1 MYVYVYV
8 VYVVYVPHAALRI
21 SFQVTNALSTGGLQ
35 PVEGEKSEVS
45 GWPNGSYFLFARNM
59 AKCALTTFVLMSCL
73 DCVQNERHWI
83 ETIWDNMR

>member
-1 MYVYVYV
+1 MYGLCMFKFMLFMFHMLPSESVFKWPMQCV
-8 VYVVYVPHAALRI
+8 R
-21 SFQVTNALSTGGLQ
+21 GLQ

-59 AKCALTTFVLMSCL
+59 AKCLLTTFVLMSCL
-73 DCVQNERHWI
+73 DCVQNKRHWI

>member
-45 GWPNGSYFLFARNM
+45 G
-59 AKCALTTFVLMSCL
+59 
-73 DCVQNERHWI
+73 
-83 ETIWDNMR
+83 